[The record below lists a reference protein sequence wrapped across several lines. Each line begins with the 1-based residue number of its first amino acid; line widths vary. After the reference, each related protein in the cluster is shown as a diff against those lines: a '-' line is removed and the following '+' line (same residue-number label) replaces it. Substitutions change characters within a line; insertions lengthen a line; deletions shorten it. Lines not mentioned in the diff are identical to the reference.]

1 MPKRAGH
8 VQGHDAKT
16 FAHLGIYARMCVC
29 VESFF
34 ACLECIDHW
43 K

>member
-16 FAHLGIYARMCVC
+16 FAHLGIHARMCVR

-34 ACLECIDHW
+34 AWKCIDHQR
-43 K
+43 